1 MKIRLIANGLI
12 LLCLMVSLT
21 ACGKRLEVRP
31 VVTTKTVVEKV
42 QVPTNLLEPCSLP
55 DLASIT
61 TTGDLERVA
70 QEALSAAACGNAD
83 KQAVREWQKEEIQ

>member
-1 MKIRLIANGLI
+1 MKFIGNGL
-12 LLCLMVSLT
+12 LLFFLT
-21 ACGKRLEVRP
+21 VLLIGCGKRLEVRP
-31 VVTTKTVVEKV
+31 VVVTKTVVEKV

-55 DLASIT
+55 ELASIT

-83 KQAVREWQKEEIQ
+83 KQAIREWQAEEVE